1 MKIATWN
8 VNSLKVR
15 LPHVLQWLETAQPD
29 ILGLQETK
37 LTDENFPVA
46 EIEGAGYHV
55 VFSGQKTYNGVAIL
69 SREPASDVVMD
80 LPGLKDPQRRVLG
93 ATIGSV
99 RFLDLY
105 VPNGQSVGSEKYTYK
120 LDWLAACRDHLA
132 EQLQSHEQFVVVG
145 DFNIAP
151 EARDVHDAVAW
162 SGEVLF
168 SAAERAAFAAMLEL
182 GLTDTY
188 RMFEQE
194 EGTFSWWD
202 YRMGAF
208 RRNRGLRIDHILASD
223 ALREI
228 CTSCHIDRTP
238 RTWEKPS
245 DHTPVIAEFQQQSS

>member
-1 MKIATWN
+1 MFVKIATWN
-8 VNSLKVR
+8 VNSIKVR
-15 LPHVLQWLETAQPD
+15 LPQVLQWMESEQPD

-37 LTDENFPVA
+37 LTDENFPA
-46 EIEGAGYHV
+46 SDIEKAGYHV

-69 SREPASDVVMD
+69 SREPATDVVMD

-93 ATIGSV
+93 ASIGPV

-105 VPNGQSVGSEKYTYK
+105 VPNGQSVGSDKYAYK
-120 LDWLAACRDHLA
+120 LDWLAACRDYLA
-132 EQLQSHEQFVVVG
+132 DQAQTHERFVVVG

-151 EARDVHDAVAW
+151 ETRDVHDAVAW
-162 SGEVLF
+162 AGEVLF
-168 SAAERAAFAAMLEL
+168 SDAERAAFAAMIDQ
-182 GLTDTY
+182 GLTDTF
-188 RMFEQE
+188 RLFEQE

-223 ALREI
+223 ALQQV
-228 CTSCHIDRTP
+228 CTACRIDRVP

-245 DHTPVIAEFQQQSS
+245 DHAPMVAEFDL